1 VTQPRRA
8 GDPPRLIASASKAR
22 EILGWRPQFDRI
34 EDIVSS
40 AWNWHL
46 RHPNGYGD

>member
-1 VTQPRRA
+1 LRQPRRP
-8 GDPPRLIASASKAR
+8 GDPPRLIASARKAQ

-34 EDIVSS
+34 EDIVST
-40 AWNWHL
+40 AWSWHL